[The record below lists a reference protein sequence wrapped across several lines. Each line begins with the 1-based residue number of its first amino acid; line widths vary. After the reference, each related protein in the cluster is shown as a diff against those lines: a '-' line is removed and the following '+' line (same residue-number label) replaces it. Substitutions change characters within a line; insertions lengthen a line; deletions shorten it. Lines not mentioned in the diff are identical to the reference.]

1 MIYKKSII
9 FIITMSLSLLFI
21 LNNNDKV
28 FAEPINGKTL
38 IIYNNQLNNSQIL
51 NNIKFISKAF
61 SNTITTIN
69 INNYTNNLINNY
81 SKVIIINSEEK
92 INNSIL
98 LDNIKN
104 SNIPICWIGTGLN
117 KLLNV
122 YSSSI
127 NIIEHNTIATNVTFN
142 NNTYPIN
149 IQNTF
154 YTFQGLNGLNIK
166 SNFSDGDIK
175 FPYIFEYKNIMY
187 VTVVPNSKILMN
199 IFCENLHSFFNI
211 SDTSTNKEVS
221 FTLELNSIND
231 IDNVLQYSNYLHK
244 ENISFWVI
252 ISSKLIS
259 NHSMD
264 VINTLN
270 KIQNL
275 GGSIILDDNSIN
287 NYNDLLSYLLKNGIY
302 PLGLYLSENNFQHYE
317 ELKNNFSLF
326 LLGDS
331 TSKYLNV
338 SDFPYKIVNASNT
351 FVMDNLNIN
360 NLESELYIKKFKYY
374 FSALPNG
381 SFSNIIIPS
390 NVNLEIF
397 EGIINCIK
405 SEKAI
410 IVDVKTLSSTI
421 IFNGS
426 YIKNNNGRVST
437 NYKNSDFNNKQTSII
452 GKINNILII
461 IVGGFCIIFLIVFIY
476 YRYLN
481 KKKFL
486 R

>member
-175 FPYIFEYKNIMY
+175 F
-187 VTVVPNSKILMN
+187 S
-199 IFCENLHSFFNI
+199 
-211 SDTSTNKEVS
+211 
-221 FTLELNSIND
+221 
-231 IDNVLQYSNYLHK
+231 
-244 ENISFWVI
+244 
-252 ISSKLIS
+252 
-259 NHSMD
+259 
-264 VINTLN
+264 
-270 KIQNL
+270 
-275 GGSIILDDNSIN
+275 
-287 NYNDLLSYLLKNGIY
+287 
-302 PLGLYLSENNFQHYE
+302 
-317 ELKNNFSLF
+317 
-326 LLGDS
+326 
-331 TSKYLNV
+331 
-338 SDFPYKIVNASNT
+338 
-351 FVMDNLNIN
+351 
-360 NLESELYIKKFKYY
+360 LYI
-374 FSALPNG
+374 
-381 SFSNIIIPS
+381 
-390 NVNLEIF
+390 
-397 EGIINCIK
+397 
-405 SEKAI
+405 
-410 IVDVKTLSSTI
+410 
-421 IFNGS
+421 
-426 YIKNNNGRVST
+426 
-437 NYKNSDFNNKQTSII
+437 
-452 GKINNILII
+452 
-461 IVGGFCIIFLIVFIY
+461 
-476 YRYLN
+476 
-481 KKKFL
+481 
-486 R
+486 